1 MHTKKDNPD
10 APTEESIYNSA
21 LTKYHYLI
29 FPHTLVKEQVPSY
42 LSNCEPGTCL
52 VKGSSSVP
60 NHLTLCILGSD
71 KKSIIYWR
79 IPPVIINI
87 GLNNILLSID
97 DIKYCI
103 LQSKSVITVKSF
115 SITYGVATDP
125 NLEIIAKQYKHSLN
139 FYIRNKTNDQAHET
153 DKQFINLAYHV
164 DKETKKKHS
173 PILESNTVPDVIEF
187 SIIGNDE
194 ESQSNINISTSILPK
209 NEEEFNFKKLKQTN
223 IKIED
228 NQNGKV
234 YTFEI
239 TDNLSF
245 GDILINIMKEKS
257 NEYGIYRYKTEN
269 GQRIRFIHT
278 SKLIDDLNIIDICNY
293 KLFIEPLK
301 LKLNN

>member
-1 MHTKKDNPD
+1 LIKKQ
-10 APTEESIYNSA
+10 
-21 LTKYHYLI
+21 K
-29 FPHTLVKEQVPSY
+29 
-42 LSNCEPGTCL
+42 
-52 VKGSSSVP
+52 
-60 NHLTLCILGSD
+60 
-71 KKSIIYWR
+71 
-79 IPPVIINI
+79 
-87 GLNNILLSID
+87 
-97 DIKYCI
+97 
-103 LQSKSVITVKSF
+103 
-115 SITYGVATDP
+115 
-125 NLEIIAKQYKHSLN
+125 
-139 FYIRNKTNDQAHET
+139 
-153 DKQFINLAYHV
+153 
-164 DKETKKKHS
+164 KKKHS